1 VTERLARSFLDVQLD
16 TAALVSIGTFDGV
29 HRGHRFLLEQ
39 ARDRAVE
46 HGLALV
52 VITFDPCPAVVLRP
66 DLGRYQINTAAQKL
80 RLLDDLDASLVLLLP
95 FTPELSQL
103 TADQFMDEIE
113 KQLRLKELWFGEDF
127 RFGHRRGGDLE
138 MLIERS
144 HVSKFA
150 LHVVSRRTE
159 GEESISSSRI
169 RRVIASGDVEGVI
182 PLLGYPFRLECS
194 SVTRGNWVGGGACA
208 ACSFI
213 PYQLLPAGGTYA
225 VLTSSGAQTLAIV
238 AASNP
243 EAQVL
248 VKDDHL
254 GSPFEVEFIRRLASA
269 EQYASEPARWD
280 EIAHDTLS
288 QWRRPIYAPISE
300 Y

>member
-1 VTERLARSFLDVQLD
+1 MTVRLAQSFQDVQLD
-16 TAALVSIGTFDGV
+16 TAAVVSIGTFDGV

-39 ARDRAVE
+39 ARERAVE

-66 DLGRYQINTAAQKL
+66 ALGRYQINTAAQKL
-80 RLLDDLDASLVLLLP
+80 RLLDDLDASMILLLP

-138 MLIERS
+138 MLVERS
-144 HVSKFA
+144 HSSRFA

-169 RRVIASGDVEGVI
+169 RRVIAGGDVEGAI
-182 PLLGYPFRLECS
+182 PLLGYPFRLDCS
-194 SVTRGNWVGGGACA
+194 HVAPGNWAGGGPGAE
-208 ACSFI
+208 CSFI
-213 PYQLLPAGGTYA
+213 PYQLLPADGAYA
-225 VLTSSGAQTLAIV
+225 VLTASGAQTLAIV
-238 AASNP
+238 TASNP
-243 EAQVL
+243 ESQLL
-248 VKDDHL
+248 VKGDDL
-254 GSPFEVEFIRRLASA
+254 GSSFEVEFIRRLASA
-269 EQYASEPARWD
+269 EQYASDPARWD
-280 EIAHDTLS
+280 EIAHDSLS
-288 QWRRPIYAPISE
+288 QWRRPVYAPISE